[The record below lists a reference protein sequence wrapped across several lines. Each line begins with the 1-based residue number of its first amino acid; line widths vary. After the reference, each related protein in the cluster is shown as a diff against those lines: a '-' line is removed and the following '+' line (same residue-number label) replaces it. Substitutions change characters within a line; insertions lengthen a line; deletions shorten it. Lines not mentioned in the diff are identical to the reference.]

1 MCMVKSVLNLCIY
14 FTGTHALLQK
24 ENGLRNCHQTTPPV
38 RYNYK
43 GKKKAAA
50 IKFQSGITFQ
60 KKIYFRT
67 LLASLF
73 FLCEKKSE
81 LCLPSPQKKMEK
93 ALRTLSDTKFK
104 YNEGIWMERH
114 V

>member
-43 GKKKAAA
+43 EKKKPAA

-73 FLCEKKSE
+73 FCVKKNLNSASP
-81 LCLPSPQKKMEK
+81 LPPKKDGK
-93 ALRTLSDTKFK
+93 SFK
-104 YNEGIWMERH
+104 NTFRH
-114 V
+114 KI